1 VHRNTLLRMVT
12 GLPDRQVSAAPE
24 VLGADDF
31 ALRTG
36 HVCATIL
43 VDAATGRAIDILPG
57 REAGPLAGWLKAH
70 PGARVICRDRAG
82 AYADGAREGAPDAV
96 QVADR
101 WHLWH
106 NLAEHTAK
114 AVARHRACLKQ
125 IAAAADQPQPP
136 PEPVAAPA
144 AESRLE
150 ARMRDQH
157 AAVQALYARGMGLR
171 AIAREL
177 GADRKTV
184 RRFAHAAT
192 GDQAIA
198 RAIARPTVL
207 DRYQPHLHRRWAEG
221 CHHAAVLHAEITT
234 LGYRGS
240 LRTVYRYLQPLRA
253 GTPPAA
259 LTPRR

>member
-1 VHRNTLLRMVT
+1 MPT
-12 GLPDRQVSAAPE
+12 AP
-24 VLGADDF
+24 AR
-31 ALRTG
+31 ARRTRCRSLTAG
-36 HVCATIL
+36 TCGTTSPSTPPRPSP
-43 VDAATGRAIDILPG
+43 ATGPASSRS
-57 REAGPLAGWLKAH
+57 
-70 PGARVICRDRAG
+70 
-82 AYADGAREGAPDAV
+82 
-96 QVADR
+96 
-101 WHLWH
+101 
-106 NLAEHTAK
+106 
-114 AVARHRACLKQ
+114 
-125 IAAAADQPQPP
+125 PQPP
-136 PEPVAAPA
+136 TSHSRRRNPVAAPA

-221 CHHAAVLHAEITT
+221 CHHAAVLHAEITA